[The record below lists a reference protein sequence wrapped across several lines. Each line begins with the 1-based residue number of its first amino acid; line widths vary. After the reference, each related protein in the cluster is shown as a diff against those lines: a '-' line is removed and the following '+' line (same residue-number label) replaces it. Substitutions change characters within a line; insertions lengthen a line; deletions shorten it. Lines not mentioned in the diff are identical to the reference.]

1 MLQYKITVSKN
12 LQTKQ
17 LIYFLR
23 AITTETIDIDG
34 LAEHMA
40 SHNTPYSKGTIRGII
55 TDMVT
60 CIRELTLDGKAVK
73 IPDLAIF
80 SLGISSTPKAKPE
93 DLTAND
99 LRRAYIKARGTGEFR
114 TAELKDKVT
123 LREVKNYQTPKTK

>member
-12 LQTKQ
+12 LQTKEI
-17 LIYFLR
+17 IYFLR

-80 SLGISSTPKAKPE
+80 SLGIRTGAVKDLAKL
-93 DLTAND
+93 DANSI
-99 LRRAYIKARGTGEFR
+99 RAAYIKARGTGQFR